1 LQGRLFESVR
11 TGRSGPLRLAS
22 SSTISD
28 RGPSQTT
35 SRAILSQARA
45 AVKQTTHPYD
55 KVILAASPHAHKTEA
70 HFVFFDENEEFGA
83 FEFEE
88 DGRDVRAD
96 RLGLATDVDPSRDL
110 MNSSRTQPDLR
121 VTRLRDGNERR
132 GGRRSKRGLYI
143 EQAEPDAPGYWSST
157 RRPLPS
163 LALVAPVVLAYE
175 GGVVWLGGAASNT
188 LRTGADAWMR
198 RSLAELGLTDRWFL
212 PLALLMILLGWQAVR
227 PKEWRFSPTIIAGM
241 LIESLVLAVCLV
253 GVSRLVDLGF
263 AYLERSGPSFRL
275 LQVGPDVSRRELEQ
289 LVGFLGAGVYEE
301 ALFRLLLVP
310 LLFYSLRLLQT
321 PQVLASALAVTGSA
335 LLFSLAHHAGNP
347 GESFTW
353 FAFVFRWMAGV
364 FFAWVFILRGF
375 GIAVGAHTAYDILVG
390 WVGWH
395 G

>member
-1 LQGRLFESVR
+1 M
-11 TGRSGPLRLAS
+11 
-22 SSTISD
+22 
-28 RGPSQTT
+28 
-35 SRAILSQARA
+35 
-45 AVKQTTHPYD
+45 K
-55 KVILAASPHAHKTEA
+55 
-70 HFVFFDENEEFGA
+70 
-83 FEFEE
+83 
-88 DGRDVRAD
+88 
-96 RLGLATDVDPSRDL
+96 
-110 MNSSRTQPDLR
+110 SSRTQPD
-121 VTRLRDGNERR
+121 VRLTELPS
-132 GGRRSKRGLYI
+132 GGRRWGGRRASHRLYI
-143 EQAEPDAPGYWSST
+143 EPAAPVPPGYWAST

-163 LALVAPVVLAYE
+163 LALVAPIVLAYE
-175 GGVVWLGGAASNT
+175 GGVVWLGGASSNT

-198 RSLAELGLTDRWFL
+198 QSLAELGLTDRWFL

-227 PKEWRFSPTIIAGM
+227 PREWRFSPTIIAGM
-241 LIESLVLAVCLV
+241 IFESLALAVCLV

-263 AYLERSGPSFRL
+263 TYLEQSAPSLRL
-275 LQVGPDVSRRELEQ
+275 MQVAASPTRRQWEQ

-310 LLFYSLRLLQT
+310 FLFYALRLLQT

-335 LLFSLAHHAGNP
+335 LLFSLAHHAGSP

-364 FFAWVFILRGF
+364 FFAWVFVLRGF